1 MEFEFDR
8 AKSDL
13 NKQKHGIDF
22 DKATALWEDPDLL
35 VAPARST
42 DEPRQP
48 AIGMVGG
55 RTWSA
60 IVTYRD
66 QRVRLISVRRA
77 REEEVKRYESA

>member
-22 DKATALWEDPDLL
+22 DEATALWEDPDLL
-35 VAPARST
+35 VAPVRST
-42 DEPRQP
+42 DEPRHL
-48 AIGMVGG
+48 AIGMIGD
-55 RTWSA
+55 RIWSA

-66 QRVRLISVRRA
+66 RPVRVVSVRRA
-77 REEEVKRYESA
+77 REEEVKRYEGA